1 MRQKS
6 FWNHAVQEG
15 IFFLLLG
22 GALLWHG
29 LESHSRAFIKDWSQ
43 SPYLFPVLVA
53 VLLGALAV
61 SLLCQGARAA
71 VGAQTA
77 VAGRGWAA
85 GVSDQA
91 ADAAGPAKG
100 VSASA
105 ASAPDIARPRRQTVQ
120 VLVVLAMS
128 LGYYLA
134 LAMLKIPYITFGIL
148 SWSLTVSNF
157 EVCTLVFLAAM
168 MLYLGV
174 RRARVLI
181 AVPVG
186 TTLFLS
192 VAFRAMLHVLLP

>member
-6 FWNHAVQEG
+6 FWNHTVQEG

-29 LESHSRAFIKDWSQ
+29 LENHSKAFIKDWSQ

-71 VGAQTA
+71 SVTD
-77 VAGRGWAA
+77 R
-85 GVSDQA
+85 A
-91 ADAAGPAKG
+91 ADAA
-100 VSASA
+100 ASA